1 MNASCLKSRYSV
13 FMLVAVLTIACS
25 KETEVDSVG
34 SIEGTWKAVSCTND
48 EGTNNYGVGDF
59 VNVAIRFTLG
69 LDGTYSWITDNS
81 KSISSIP
88 VVINGTYIY
97 TSSTNK
103 LKVTGK
109 AIVGS
114 FSYSNNHLYTVEKL
128 TSSKLIITEETGI
141 NGIGKQT
148 YVFSR

>member
-1 MNASCLKSRYSV
+1 MQVKYIKSSNLLLL
-13 FMLVAVLTIACS
+13 LVVMLTIACS
-25 KETEVDSVG
+25 KEAEVDSVG

-48 EGTNNYGVGDF
+48 GGTNNYGVGDF
-59 VNVAIRFTLG
+59 ANVAIRFTLG

-81 KSISSIP
+81 KSSSSLP
-88 VVINGTYIY
+88 VVLNGTYIY

>member
-1 MNASCLKSRYSV
+1 MIFV
-13 FMLVAVLTIACS
+13 VMLTIACS
-25 KETEVDSVG
+25 KETEEDSVG
-34 SIEGTWKAVSCTND
+34 SIEGTWKALSCTD
-48 EGTNNYGVGDF
+48 DGGTYNYGVGDF
-59 VNVAIRFTLG
+59 ANAAIRFTLG

-81 KSISSIP
+81 KSSSSIP

-114 FSYSNNHLYTVEKL
+114 FF
-128 TSSKLIITEETGI
+128 I
-141 NGIGKQT
+141 
-148 YVFSR
+148 